1 MKLEIRSFF
10 VGSLVWRW
18 VDGTK
23 TDDYTYWTPNQPDS
37 NDDQSYCAYIWYSSE
52 HDGHWDDCPCDI
64 NKGYICQKEKSKYCD
79 SSDFPCIF
87 SQLF

>member
-1 MKLEIRSFF
+1 M
-10 VGSLVWRW
+10 
-18 VDGTK
+18 DGTK
-23 TDDYTYWTPNQPDS
+23 TDDYTYWSPHQPDS

-79 SSDFPCIF
+79 SSDFHCIF
-87 SQLF
+87 SQFFKKLIHFFMMEIQYHD